1 MNRVLIVAR
10 EPEVQKTIRSCFDGQ
25 YGVEVAASHAALW
38 GLPKARRFD
47 YLFVDVGLLGEAA
60 MVDGRADY
68 KEAVQ
73 TLRDNFHSAQV
84 VVMSS
89 PAMIRNAVNAVRAG
103 ASDYLTYPI
112 DPSEVRHVKETIE
125 QSLRVQ
131 SELQYLRDTFW
142 QEDSLELVRTKS
154 PLMQKVFEK
163 VRSVAPTKST
173 VLLAGDTG
181 TGKGVLAKLI
191 HRHSNR
197 KGHQF
202 ISVHCGAIPDTLL
215 ESELFGHEK
224 GAFTGAVRRK
234 LGKFEIADGGTIF
247 LDEVGTVTPPA
258 QIKLLQVLQDKTIQR
273 VGSEKDIAVDVRI
286 IAATNVDLTRMVKD
300 GRFRSDLY
308 YRLNVFPIEIPPL
321 RERTEDIH
329 LFADLFLARLN
340 KFYGKNIAEVHPEVM
355 DAFEAYPWPGNIRE
369 MENLIERAYI
379 LEKSN
384 VLTREGFPSDLFQ
397 GEVRGERFTADLRLT
412 LGEARRR
419 AVERLEREY
428 LRELLAVNKG
438 RINASAAQ
446 AGITT
451 RQLHKLMTKFG
462 LNKQEFK

>member
-1 MNRVLIVAR
+1 MNRILIVAR
-10 EPEVQKTIRSCFDGQ
+10 EPEVVEAIQASLGDA
-25 YGVEVAASHAALW
+25 YSLEVAKSPDGLW
-38 GLPKARRFD
+38 SLGRHRRFD
-47 YLFVDVGLLGEAA
+47 YLFVDLRLLGAGA
-60 MVDGRADY
+60 QVDGRPDFGPAL
-68 KEAVQ
+68 Q
-73 TLRDNFHSAQV
+73 TLRDNFPGDHV
-84 VVMSS
+84 VVMS
-89 PAMIRNAVNAVRAG
+89 PQAMIREVVSAVRFG

-112 DPSEVRHVKETIE
+112 DPSEVNHVKESID
-125 QSLRVQ
+125 QSLRMQ

-142 QEDSLELVRTKS
+142 QEDSLELVRTNS
-154 PLMQKVFEK
+154 PLMRRVFEK
-163 VRSVAPTKST
+163 VRSVAPTRST
-173 VLLAGDTG
+173 VLLVGETG

-197 KGHQF
+197 KSRPF
-202 ISVHCGAIPDTLL
+202 VSVHCGAIPDTLL

-247 LDEVGTVTPPA
+247 LDEVGTVTAPA

-273 VGSEKDIAVDVRI
+273 VGSEKSIEVDVRI
-286 IAATNVDLTRMVKD
+286 IAATNVDLTRMAKD

-308 YRLNVFPIEIPPL
+308 YRLNVFPIEIPSL
-321 RERTEDIH
+321 RERAEDIP
-329 LFADLFLARLN
+329 LFAELFLERLN
-340 KFYGKNIAEVHPEVM
+340 KFYGKSITGVHPEVM

-379 LEKSN
+379 LEQSN
-384 VLTREGFPSDLFQ
+384 VLTPEGFPSDLLQ
-397 GEVRGERFTADLRLT
+397 GEGRGERVSADLRLS

-428 LRELLAVNKG
+428 LRELLSANKG

-451 RQLHKLMTKFG
+451 RQLHKLMTR
-462 LNKQEFK
+462 